1 MAEDAV
7 RVFISYS
14 HRDETLR
21 LQLDKHLAPL
31 KGQKVIESWHDRQ
44 IQAGMEWADQI
55 DDNLNK
61 ADIILLLV
69 SPDFVA
75 SDYCFKIELIQA
87 IKRHESGEA
96 IVVPIILEPCDWSW
110 LPFAK
115 FQAFPKDAKA
125 ITTWAN
131 SNEAFLDV
139 ATGIR
144 KVAQELF
151 AKRKLLAE
159 QKQAD
164 RARYLQK
171 VEEVLSD
178 GVISIVERDTL
189 DELRET
195 LGLMPEEAREIE
207 TRAYE
212 PYSRVEENL
221 NKYKQTLNRLIEKG
235 YYPFSE
241 EIEKD
246 LENRQR
252 DLGLKP
258 EDAARISKPILDRA
272 ELDDQAKKKQLTEAE
287 KLQALERQRQQEQQ
301 EYEAKLKR
309 YRQEF
314 SKAVEAEYPLNN
326 HVVEGLRH
334 LRQQLG
340 LKTEDFA
347 QIERS
352 IRELAEAKYQKNLK
366 QQSEAERQRQIELEQ
381 QRQAEKEEY
390 KAKLQRYEQEFSKLI
405 AVRYPM
411 TQSTLDWLK
420 KFQQQLGLKDED
432 IARVEQLPRESK
444 EADYQHKLREAETVK
459 SNLDFSL
466 QSTSDIKLQRF
477 KFDVITVDKKGN
489 ENTRTKETAEFFAE
503 DLGNGVVLEMVKIPS
518 GTFQMGSPEGQGND
532 DEKPQHAVTV
542 PAFAM
547 GKYPVTQ
554 AQWRAVADL
563 PQVEI
568 ALNADPSNFKG
579 DSRPVEKVS
588 WDEAVEFCQRL
599 SRVSGHLYHLP
610 SEAEWEYA
618 CRAGTTTEFY
628 FGETLTPKLARCKA
642 NLGMAL
648 ITLFAGETVSVGSY
662 LPNTFGL
669 YDMRGN
675 VCEWC
680 ADPWH
685 GNYQDASTD
694 GSVWTTNG
702 DNEIRVIRGGSWHD
716 YPVYCRSAYRY
727 YSFPRVTILNIGFR
741 VVCSSPR
748 TFV

>member
-195 LGLMPEEAREIE
+195 LGLTPEEAREIE

-221 NKYKQTLNRLIEKG
+221 NKYKQTLNRLIEKC

-241 EIEKD
+241 EIQKD

-258 EDAARISKPILDRA
+258 EDAARISKPILDQA
-272 ELDDQAKKKQLTEAE
+272 ELNYQAQKKKLTEEE
-287 KLQALERQRQQEQQ
+287 KLQALERQRQREQE
-301 EYEAKLKR
+301 ESEAQLDR
-309 YRQEF
+309 CRQEF
-314 SKAVEAEYPLNN
+314 SRAIQADYLFNENDVNDEINQQVTRGSSDADIGAKLLTNHPLAVVPIEEVEPTTKISVDILTQTTQPNIEIQAFPSKDEIVFSLINRLFDILSGPNAEMAIQNFEAIAHHSLFHNGQIDPSFRKNCFNVAITRLNLYRRPIEVTMN
-326 HVVEGLRH
+326 ESTGRTRLGLR
-334 LRQQLG
+334 G
-340 LKTEDFA
+340 NKEDG
-347 QIERS
+347 
-352 IRELAEAKYQKNLK
+352 
-366 QQSEAERQRQIELEQ
+366 
-381 QRQAEKEEY
+381 KEEKY
-390 KAKLQRYEQEFSKLI
+390 
-405 AVRYPM
+405 M
-411 TQSTLDWLK
+411 
-420 KFQQQLGLKDED
+420 
-432 IARVEQLPRESK
+432 IARK
-444 EADYQHKLREAETVK
+444 D
-459 SNLDFSL
+459 
-466 QSTSDIKLQRF
+466 
-477 KFDVITVDKKGN
+477 
-489 ENTRTKETAEFFAE
+489 
-503 DLGNGVVLEMVKIPS
+503 
-518 GTFQMGSPEGQGND
+518 
-532 DEKPQHAVTV
+532 
-542 PAFAM
+542 
-547 GKYPVTQ
+547 
-554 AQWRAVADL
+554 
-563 PQVEI
+563 
-568 ALNADPSNFKG
+568 
-579 DSRPVEKVS
+579 
-588 WDEAVEFCQRL
+588 
-599 SRVSGHLYHLP
+599 
-610 SEAEWEYA
+610 
-618 CRAGTTTEFY
+618 
-628 FGETLTPKLARCKA
+628 
-642 NLGMAL
+642 NLG
-648 ITLFAGETVSVGSY
+648 
-662 LPNTFGL
+662 GL
-669 YDMRGN
+669 EGHIRIFFP
-675 VCEWC
+675 
-680 ADPWH
+680 ADSNP
-685 GNYQDASTD
+685 AKIS
-694 GSVWTTNG
+694 
-702 DNEIRVIRGGSWHD
+702 
-716 YPVYCRSAYRY
+716 
-727 YSFPRVTILNIGFR
+727 GFNL
-741 VVCSSPR
+741 
-748 TFV
+748 